1 MHLSMEVPLSHKQI
15 ALSLLVMFAAVT
27 GAVSATN
34 AQTTIAYTSAS
45 ERPVSASSSVEMAS
59 IMPIIPA
66 DWNFVVGV
74 VGVVVAAAGVA
85 VAVVALIAP
94 KSSSSSSSSASGYTG
109 SSEAFGQHY
118 DPAAINTSPFDD

>member
-1 MHLSMEVPLSHKQI
+1 MSQKRI
-15 ALSLLVMFAAVT
+15 AAALLVMFVAVT
-27 GAVSATN
+27 CAVSAGN
-34 AQTTIAYTSAS
+34 AQTTVAYTASA
-45 ERPVSASSSVEMAS
+45 ERPAALAQASSAELALA
-59 IMPIIPA
+59 MPIIPS

-74 VGVVVAAAGVA
+74 AGVVVSAVGVV

-109 SSEAFGQHY
+109 SSDAFGQHY

>member
-1 MHLSMEVPLSHKQI
+1 MPQKKI
-15 ALSLLVMFAAVT
+15 ALALLVMFAAVT

-34 AQTTIAYTSAS
+34 AQTTIAYSAAAD
-45 ERPVSASSSVEMAS
+45 RPGSSSVALESAAA
-59 IMPIIPA
+59 MPIIPA

-74 VGVVVAAAGVA
+74 VGVVVAAAGVV
-85 VAVVALIAP
+85 VAVVALVAP

-109 SSEAFGQHY
+109 SSNGFGQHY